1 MLEDNIEIPV
11 GIMNKVYLQDGYKVK
26 LKLHSISKDYMYFLL
41 SLKLSIGANPVMGA
55 FPANFTNIFSNCG
68 AIGWFSA
75 TSVIEAEAIYHE
87 W

>member
-1 MLEDNIEIPV
+1 
-11 GIMNKVYLQDGYKVK
+11 
-26 LKLHSISKDYMYFLL
+26 MYFLL
-41 SLKLSIGANPVMGA
+41 NLKLSIGANPVMGA

-75 TSVIEAEAIYHE
+75 TSVIEAEAVYHE